1 MKRSNDGGKY
11 DEILRAVKRKNNAQL
26 TDLMNAMKKYGNKEK
41 IQPLIKTLNEGHDM
55 ETLVDFLNRKNENG
69 KYQPVL
75 D

>member
-1 MKRSNDGGKY
+1 
-11 DEILRAVKRKNNAQL
+11 
-26 TDLMNAMKKYGNKEK
+26 MNAMKKYGNKEK